1 MGGAGRAGLAGLL
14 LVAACAPRVDPRS
27 PFDEDDPRARSASG
41 AAPTRVA
48 EPSTVDDPVDSGPIA
63 IPGTGARTGLVA
75 RVDLQPLLDAGPGPF
90 LRWFDVEAESTG
102 GNFGG
107 WRLVRILPE
116 GRVLTALDL
125 MPGDVL
131 LAVNGRALIKPAD
144 LSELWAE
151 LYSADRIVADLRR
164 GDARFQLEFAIGGPP
179 MPVPTQAPSRSPSP
193 SPSP

>member
-1 MGGAGRAGLAGLL
+1 MRGSGRAWLASVLL
-14 LVAACAPRVDPRS
+14 LAACAPKVDPRS
-27 PFDEDDPRARSASG
+27 PFDEDDPRAQSASS
-41 AAPTRVA
+41 AAPTRAA
-48 EPSTVDDPVDSGPIA
+48 EPSTADHPVDPGPIA
-63 IPGTGARTGLVA
+63 IPGAGARTGEVA

-90 LRWFDVEAESTG
+90 LRWIDVEAESTG

-107 WRLVRILPE
+107 WRLVRILPA
-116 GRVLTALDL
+116 GRALTALDL

-164 GDARFQLEFAIGGPP
+164 GVTRFQLAFAISGPP
-179 MPVPTQAPSRSPSP
+179 LPVPTETPSR
-193 SPSP
+193 